1 MATDST
7 GPPGPL
13 SAFGEARVSQ
23 VARER
28 AERIDA
34 QTSTWR
40 FYAEVV
46 LQLVVL
52 AELVAIVI
60 GLGAV
65 VLYHRPLLT
74 LETVTAIAAA
84 SWRPV
89 LVATVAG
96 SLSNYVANPKPE
108 ELG

>member
-1 MATDST
+1 MATDSG

-13 SAFGEARVSQ
+13 SAFGETRVSE

-46 LQLVVL
+46 LQLVIL
-52 AELVAIVI
+52 AEVVALVI
-60 GLGAV
+60 GIGAV
-65 VLYHRPLLT
+65 VLYHRPLFALDT
-74 LETVTAIAAA
+74 FAAIAAA

-89 LVATVAG
+89 LVAVVAG
-96 SLSNYVANPKPE
+96 ALSNYVANPDME
-108 ELG
+108 ELA

>member
-1 MATDST
+1 MATDSD

-13 SAFGEARVSQ
+13 STFGETRVSE
-23 VARER
+23 VARQR

-34 QTSTWR
+34 QTATWR

-52 AELVAIVI
+52 AEVVAIVI
-60 GLGAV
+60 GLGGV
-65 VLYHRPLLT
+65 VLYHRPLFA
-74 LETVTAIAAA
+74 LETTTAIAAA
-84 SWRPV
+84 TWRPA

-96 SLSNYVANPKPE
+96 YLSNYVANPDPE
-108 ELG
+108 GLV

>member
-1 MATDST
+1 MAIDSG

-13 SAFGEARVSQ
+13 STFGETRVSEL
-23 VARER
+23 ARER

-52 AELVAIVI
+52 VEIVAIVI
-60 GLGAV
+60 GIGAV
-65 VLYHRPLLT
+65 VLYHRPLFALDT
-74 LETVTAIAAA
+74 SAAIAAA

-89 LVATVAG
+89 LVATAAG
-96 SLSNYVANPKPE
+96 YLSNYVANPKPE
-108 ELG
+108 ELA